1 MTPTEIVAVT
11 KAWEADPKSK
21 PRSPLGLIEW
31 NKTMQAWFW
40 RPTPYSDE
48 LSLVFHPEALIRDA
62 LHRRLLELGAFVQPA
77 DGGYIVYNQTNQG
90 SIAWSPDSLIIAMA
104 RGIIA
109 LAKENP

>member
-1 MTPTEIVAVT
+1 MTPTEIEAVT
-11 KAWEADPKSK
+11 RAWEADP
-21 PRSPLGLIEW
+21 
-31 NKTMQAWFW
+31 QC
-40 RPTPYSDE
+40 RPACVMLADLPGMPH
-48 LSLVFHPEALIRDA
+48 VALITRDA

-77 DGGYIVYNQTNQG
+77 AGNGYLVYNQTNQG